1 MEQLSIVEV
10 SQLRDLELV
19 IETGLQTFY
28 KVGEALLK
36 IKENKLYKSEFD
48 TFEDY
53 CLSKW
58 NISRDYGYKLIQAS
72 NVISNL
78 YTIVDKPTEIIN
90 SESKA
95 RILGKFSPEIQR
107 LIIQDLQLNNLEE
120 GLTASFLEGFSKAY
134 VLADIKVKEN
144 KKETLFSFD
153 NEQDLL
159 SYAKQFIQP
168 EIKEIEVIKEV
179 KVIDNTLVEE
189 KENKIN
195 ELKNRITQQSE
206 NNQSLQLKIR
216 DLEHKAKE
224 VIKDFDSKIFELNQL
239 KEKETEFKR
248 IQNALFQINDLEKK
262 KLELLNDSDNIREMF
277 KAFNTGKTFFNQNIL
292 YIATLNINEGSKEAM
307 QKDITEFLAVIDN
320 WKFAIAQ
327 KFLNNNLVTGDN

>member
-206 NNQSLQLKIR
+206 NNQSLQLKLR
-216 DLEHKAKE
+216 DLENKVKS
-224 VIKDFDSKIFELNQL
+224 FDTKIFELEQL
-239 KEKETEFKR
+239 KKKETEFNK

-262 KLELLNDSDNIREMF
+262 KLELLRDSENIKAILTALNDS
-277 KAFNTGKTFFNQNIL
+277 KKFFNSNVL
-292 YIATLNINEGSKEAM
+292 YIATLTIDNNTKEALE
-307 QKDITEFLAVIDN
+307 KEITEFLGVIDN
-320 WKFAIAQ
+320 WKFAMAQ
-327 KFLNNNLVTGDN
+327 KFLINSNLVTGV